1 MLPAKPL
8 RAAAAHRTLA
18 RRAEA
23 ARGKGLGKYLMLFV
37 EMLAKRSPG
46 PLGGVVLTIQRVN
59 TRALQ
64 FYTTKCK
71 YALAEISPS
80 RSDPFAA
87 PDEYDYEIYC
97 RLFTAE
103 AEQTLKRAGDAAR
116 LANALHAEP

>member
-1 MLPAKPL
+1 
-8 RAAAAHRTLA
+8 
-18 RRAEA
+18 
-23 ARGKGLGKYLMLFV
+23 MLFV
-37 EMLAKRSPG
+37 EMLAKRLPG

-71 YALAEISPS
+71 YVQAEISPA

-97 RLFTAE
+97 RLFTPD
-103 AEQTLKRAGDAAR
+103 AEQTFKRSGDAAR
-116 LANALHAEP
+116 LENAMPAEM